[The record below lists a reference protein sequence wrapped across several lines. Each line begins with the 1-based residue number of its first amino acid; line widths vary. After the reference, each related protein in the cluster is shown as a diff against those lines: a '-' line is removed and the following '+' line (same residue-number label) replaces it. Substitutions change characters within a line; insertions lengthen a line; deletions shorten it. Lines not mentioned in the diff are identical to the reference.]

1 MTSSASAGTTEQPA
15 SAGAHP
21 APATGRTASRFTS
34 TDIALIAVFAALI
47 AGFAMTPPIPVG
59 SLGVPI
65 TLQTLV
71 IGLTGLTLG
80 PLRGFLAALLYVVLG
95 LIGLP
100 IFAGFSG
107 GLGVLAGPTAG
118 YLIAF
123 PIFALLAGVVAG
135 WAVKRLTG
143 GKLWAVLFGGGLLAS
158 FLSIHPLG
166 ILGISVNAGIPLS
179 AAFLADLPFWPG
191 DVVKN
196 LVAASLALL
205 IHRAFPTILVR
216 R

>member
-1 MTSSASAGTTEQPA
+1 MTSPAASGASEAAGTRRPV
-15 SAGAHP
+15 
-21 APATGRTASRFTS
+21 RRFKS

-47 AGFAMTPPIPVG
+47 AAFAMTPPIPVG
-59 SLGVPI
+59 NVGVPI

-80 PLRGFLAALLYVVLG
+80 PLRGFLATLLYLVLG

-123 PIFALLAGVVAG
+123 PLFALLAGVVAG
-135 WAVKRLTG
+135 WAVKRMTG
-143 GKLWAVLFGGGLLAS
+143 GKLWATLFIGGLIAS
-158 FLSIHPLG
+158 FLTTHPLG
-166 ILGISVNAGIPLS
+166 ILGISFNAGIPLS
-179 AAFLADLPFWPG
+179 AAFVADLPYWPG

-196 LVAASLALL
+196 IVAASLALL
-205 IHRAFPTILVR
+205 IHRAFPAILVR